1 MKEKDYLS
9 SYLEGIFNMASSI
22 SKSIG
27 CSYIKVD
34 AYNKDTFEG
43 DFKQNYKLKENI
55 NLIETSNSLKTTLL
69 DWFQNEENIV
79 ESITYWFNLKSLEI
93 KNIYLS
99 EEKLVSIL
107 NEKKM
112 DFYNLEDLFFVEYKN
127 IIFVFLLGN
136 NE

>member
-34 AYNKDTFEG
+34 AYNKDTFEE
-43 DFKQNYKLKENI
+43 DFKKNYKLKENI

-69 DWFQNEENIV
+69 DWFQNEENIPIRRKI
-79 ESITYWFNLKSLEI
+79 SIYSKWK
-93 KNIYLS
+93 KNG
-99 EEKLVSIL
+99 
-107 NEKKM
+107 
-112 DFYNLEDLFFVEYKN
+112 
-127 IIFVFLLGN
+127 FL
-136 NE
+136 